1 MLLLIII
8 IIICITIRE
17 FTDVVFE
24 DMVFD
29 NNNDND
35 NRFDADV
42 TIRKQYITGSQNY
55 YYQTPHPQTPHP

>member
-29 NNNDND
+29 NNNNND

-42 TIRKQYITGSQNY
+42 TIRKQYVTGSQNY